1 MHQKQPP
8 ATIAAL
14 VAGGGE
20 LWARLGPARSA
31 TRAALKSRATAGI
44 LFILADLRQCRSP
57 FVPLFLD
64 LLRRPL
70 LSFLL
75 SVPAREVQSAH
86 RPESFRGSPLI
97 EVDSLI
103 DRLDLEKIFARRAAL
118 HVDLGCGNGSFL
130 CALAQRIPEKNFLG
144 IERLLG
150 RIRSATRKAAKIG
163 NVRLLRMESSYVVRY
178 LLPTRSVETF
188 YLLFP
193 DPWPKRRHWRR
204 RLVTEDFLSAISQA
218 LVENGTFRI
227 ATDQREYFEKM
238 KEMARAN
245 SNFAIIDPSV
255 ADLPLTKFEKT
266 FRAQG
271 APIHWLELRKV
282 SPVR

>member
-8 ATIAAL
+8 AKIAVL

-20 LWARLGPARSA
+20 LWARPGPTRNA
-31 TRAALKSRATAGI
+31 TRTLKSRARAGI

-57 FVPLFLD
+57 FVPLFLG

-118 HVDLGCGNGSFL
+118 HVDLGCGDGSFL
-130 CALAQRIPEKNFLG
+130 CALAQRTPEKNFLG

-150 RIRSATRKAAKIG
+150 RIRSATCKVARIG
-163 NVRLLRMESSYVVRY
+163 NVRLLRMESSYVVGY
-178 LLPTRSVETF
+178 LLPPRSVETF

-204 RLVTEDFLSAISQA
+204 RIVTEDFLSAIGQA

-238 KEMARAN
+238 QEMAQAN
-245 SNFAIIDPSV
+245 SNFAIIDPTV
-255 ADLPLTKFEKT
+255 AGLPPTKFEKT

-271 APIHWLELRKV
+271 ASIHWLELRKI

>member
-1 MHQKQPP
+1 
-8 ATIAAL
+8 
-14 VAGGGE
+14 
-20 LWARLGPARSA
+20 
-31 TRAALKSRATAGI
+31 
-44 LFILADLRQCRSP
+44 
-57 FVPLFLD
+57 
-64 LLRRPL
+64 
-70 LSFLL
+70 
-75 SVPAREVQSAH
+75 VPAREVQSAH

-118 HVDLGCGNGSFL
+118 HVDLGCGDGSFL
-130 CALAQRIPEKNFLG
+130 CALAQRMPEKNFLG

-150 RIRSATRKAAKIG
+150 RIRSATRKVANIG

-178 LLPTRSVETF
+178 LLPSLSVETF

-204 RLVTEDFLSAISQA
+204 RIVTEDFLSAISQA

-245 SNFAIIDPSV
+245 SNFAIIDPTV
-255 ADLPLTKFEKT
+255 ADPFDLRSGQVLPPTKFEKT

-271 APIHWLELRKV
+271 ASIHWLELRKV